1 MLTSGTYKR
10 RDCISS
16 PSFIVFTTIIC
27 GFFASCLRN
36 KIFCNPRIFG
46 DFAYTPN
53 TYGDGSGTVKHI
65 TILLRSPENTR
76 FNIIF

>member
-1 MLTSGTYKR
+1 MLTSVFTQRKGLSY
-10 RDCISS
+10 S
-16 PSFIVFTTIIC
+16 PFCLSTTIIC

-46 DFAYTPN
+46 DFAYTPI